1 MASILTD
8 LVKPYVEKL
17 INGAITES
25 SYICCF
31 TCIAKDFEDEKAKL
45 EVERTTFNQQVDIAT
60 RGGEDVQANALF
72 WEEQAV
78 DLIQEDTKTK
88 QKCFFGFCCN
98 CIWRYRRGKEL
109 ANKKEQIKKLIE
121 TRKELTIGLPAHL
134 PDVERYSSQHYI
146 PFKSRESKCKELLDA
161 LNDDNNYI
169 VGLHGMGGTG
179 KTTLAKEVGKKLKQS
194 KQFTQVVDTT
204 VSFSPDIKKIQD
216 DIAGPLGISKFD
228 KCNESDRPKKLW
240 SRLTNGEKILLILDD
255 VWGDINFNEIGIPYS
270 DNRKGCSVLVTTRN
284 LSVCNR
290 IGCSST
296 IQLDLLS
303 EDDAWIMF
311 QRHAGLSEA
320 SIKDLL
326 DKGRKI
332 ANECKRLPIAIAAIG
347 SSLKGK
353 KYREEW
359 DVALNSLQKHMPVDG
374 VDNDLADIYKCLK
387 FSYDHLKNKN
397 AEELFLLSSV
407 FQEDEEISSE
417 ILTRLGIGA
426 GLFGERNDKY
436 NNTRNLVVV
445 AKNKLLDSCLLL
457 KTNKGDVKMHDLIRE
472 VAQWIAN
479 KDQTQVVNFS
489 NKNQKSLVGRD
500 NNIKYLLFDGNPK
513 DLFSFRFDGSKL
525 MILIFNMGRGCF
537 EDVPVSFFE
546 NIAGLRVLN
555 LIAKCQTISLP
566 PSIRSLRNILSLLV
580 ERAKLGDISVL
591 ESLQSLETLDLKHC
605 NMDKLPEEIAQLR
618 ELRLLNLED
627 CTIESNNPFE
637 VIQRCQ
643 SLEEL
648 YFCRS
653 FNDFCQEITLPTL
666 ERYHLTDSYHM
677 IYDSSLS
684 KCMCL
689 ENDYLSKATFKHVMQ
704 TSEHVSLERI
714 KKEWKNLMP
723 EIVPIDQGMND
734 LIELHL
740 NDVSQL
746 QCLVDTEHISSQVPN
761 VFSKL
766 VVLELNQMNNLEEFC
781 NGPISLDS
789 MDSLE
794 ELTIM
799 YCGNLRSLFKGN
811 VNLCNLKTVKIERC
825 SKLVSVLSPSGSLP
839 LLEELNISN
848 CDHLETIF
856 SYERRVDDAIEE
868 ILIPKLKVIK
878 IESCHKLTY
887 IFDQE
892 VKLASLL
899 ELELFDVP
907 NFIDIFLQPLSIKG
921 SSNSI
926 SKPIKSN
933 TFFCCYRSKST
944 KVPSVVSKDQPQPC
958 SICTETSSYCLNIW
972 ERAQC
977 LSRLSHILC
986 NIKEIKLWNL
996 SKIKSVFMLSI
1007 APKMSLESLT
1017 IEECDELEHVVVD
1030 IGYGSG
1036 GNELGNVFPKLKELN
1051 VEDCEKLQY
1060 IFGHINASDDHDQ
1073 DNIEIQLHIP
1083 ALKSLMFV
1091 KLQSLISMC
1100 PKQYQTTFP
1109 ALEKIELNEC
1119 SQVDV
1124 KSIGDF
1130 TFLTSISRYLGSTT
1144 IKQFSGNIEHFLA
1157 LERLEVSKS
1166 NVESILCL
1174 NEESERQIN
1183 LGLQNMIL
1191 RKLPM
1196 MIYLFVGP
1204 KNAFT
1209 LKNLKSIVIFGC
1221 KKLEIVF
1228 STSVLRSLSQLSIL
1242 RIEECNELKH
1252 IIEDDDDDIE
1262 NQRMSNVM
1270 SSKTCFPVLKA
1281 LAVVKCNKL
1290 KSVFPITMSKEL
1302 PKLEAMIISEA
1313 DELEEIFKSV
1323 GDDQKVKIPNLKF
1336 VGFDNLPSLF
1346 HVHGIFQ
1353 TVENRFVQNCKKLSL
1368 TSLRSSRDIWKDLQH
1383 LRDGIDDDTYS
1394 DLRRLCQKLQEMPKG
1409 SDFEE
1414 LCNEIPQG
1422 IQVSVEEGTASTSY
1436 ANTITSSTHLES
1448 EYGNGQIDKTFPVSA
1463 TECLNIEDV
1472 NLGGSHETTQ
1482 TNNQVSLNDEALM
1495 QVSSTIEQQFL
1506 KDDEIIVS
1514 GLGMPSAINSPP
1526 NSHKLMNEQSMHQQR
1541 LKNQES
1547 PLGEIDATIKPSQ
1560 GIKISVEDG
1569 TTSANA
1575 NTITSTHL
1583 ELVSSSHEQD
1593 VDVRDSQKTTKTNID
1608 QVSLNDGAFM
1618 KVSSIIEQQFPK
1630 DDPSPSN
1637 NLSFPFS
1644 FQTHSMPFHGNP
1656 SQKVEDS
1663 SSPSLITCELEQL
1676 VSKKILAIENL
1687 SLLTDFLVKHP
1698 SVLLRDTSL
1707 SNRYKGYA
1715 YNCLSELL
1723 KFLQTHSVLDV
1734 LGSSHSEFVELLKDA
1749 RRFPFDK
1756 DWLDSVE
1763 KCSMFP
1769 GLQVSQAALQKL
1781 LDSKHI
1787 LTQHVKDLKHQL
1799 ASSEAVLESII
1810 QQEAQILETLAAL
1823 SDPIGY

>member
-60 RGGEDVQANALF
+60 RGGEDVQASALF

-121 TRKELTIGLPAHL
+121 TRKEHAIGLPAHL

-255 VWGDINFNEIGIPYS
+255 VWGDINFSEIGIPYS

-290 IGCSST
+290 LGCSST

-332 ANECKRLPIAIAAIG
+332 ANECKRLPIAIAAIA

-387 FSYDHLKNKN
+387 FSYDYLKNKN

-407 FQEDEEISSE
+407 FQEDEEFSFE

-426 GLFGERNDKY
+426 GLFGECNDKY

-555 LIAKCQTISLP
+555 LIAKRQTISLP
-566 PSIRSLRNILSLLV
+566 PSIRSLRNIRSLLV
-580 ERAKLGDISVL
+580 ERANFGDISVL

-605 NMDKLPEEIAQLR
+605 NIDKLPEEIAQLR

-723 EIVPIDQGMND
+723 DIVPIDQGMND

-811 VNLCNLKTVKIERC
+811 VNLCNLKTENRKM
-825 SKLVSVLSPSGSLP
+825 LQ
-839 LLEELNISN
+839 ISF
-848 CDHLETIF
+848 CFVTF
-856 SYERRVDDAIEE
+856 WKPAAVGR
-868 ILIPKLKVIK
+868 IK
-878 IESCHKLTY
+878 YKQL
-887 IFDQE
+887 
-892 VKLASLL
+892 
-899 ELELFDVP
+899 
-907 NFIDIFLQPLSIKG
+907 
-921 SSNSI
+921 
-926 SKPIKSN
+926 
-933 TFFCCYRSKST
+933 SKST
-944 KVPSVVSKDQPQPC
+944 KVPSVLSQDQPQPC

-986 NIKEIKLWNL
+986 NIREIKLWNL

-1017 IEECDELEHVVVD
+1017 IADCDELEHVVVD
-1030 IGYGSG
+1030 IGDGSG

-1051 VEDCEKLQY
+1051 VEDCAKLKY
-1060 IFGHINASDDHDQ
+1060 IFGHINASDGHDQ
-1073 DNIEIQLHIP
+1073 CNNEIQLHIP

-1100 PKQYQTTFP
+1100 PKQYHTTFP
-1109 ALEKIELNEC
+1109 ALKKIELNEC

-1157 LERLEVSKS
+1157 LERLE
-1166 NVESILCL
+1166 
-1174 NEESERQIN
+1174 
-1183 LGLQNMIL
+1183 
-1191 RKLPM
+1191 
-1196 MIYLFVGP
+1196 
-1204 KNAFT
+1204 
-1209 LKNLKSIVIFGC
+1209 
-1221 KKLEIVF
+1221 
-1228 STSVLRSLSQLSIL
+1228 LSIL

-1252 IIEDDDDDIE
+1252 IIEDD
-1262 NQRMSNVM
+1262 VM
-1270 SSKTCFPVLKA
+1270 SSKTCCFPVLKA

-1290 KSVFPITMSKEL
+1290 KSIFPITMSKEL
-1302 PKLEAMIISEA
+1302 PKLEAMIITEA
-1313 DELEEIFKSV
+1313 DELEDIFKSV
-1323 GDDQKVKIPNLKF
+1323 ADDQKVKIPNLKF
-1336 VGFDNLPSLF
+1336 VGFVNLPSLC

-1368 TSLRSSRDIWKDLQH
+1368 TSLRSSRDIWKDLQR

-1394 DLRRLCQKLQEMPKG
+1394 DLRRLCRKLQEMPKG
-1409 SDFEE
+1409 SDFADF
-1414 LCNEIPQG
+1414 CNENPQKEMKQTAETEYEFNETVPDLEIPF
-1422 IQVSVEEGTASTSY
+1422 QVST
-1436 ANTITSSTHLES
+1436 
-1448 EYGNGQIDKTFPVSA
+1448 

-1472 NLGGSHETTQ
+1472 NLGASHETTQ
-1482 TNNQVSLNDEALM
+1482 TNNQVSLNDDAFM
-1495 QVSSTIEQQFL
+1495 QVSSTIEQQFP

-1514 GLGMPSAINSPP
+1514 GLWMPSAVNSPA
-1526 NSHKLMNEQSMHQQR
+1526 NSQKLMNEQSIHQQR

-1560 GIKISVEDG
+1560 
-1569 TTSANA
+1569 
-1575 NTITSTHL
+1575 
-1583 ELVSSSHEQD
+1583 EQD
-1593 VDVRDSQKTTKTNID
+1593 VDVRDSQKTTKTNND
-1608 QVSLNDGAFM
+1608 QVSLHDGAFM

-1637 NLSFPFS
+1637 RLSFPFS
-1644 FQTHSMPFHGNP
+1644 FQTHSMPFHRNP
-1656 SQKVEDS
+1656 SQEVEDS
-1663 SSPSLITCELEQL
+1663 SSPSFITCELEQL
-1676 VSKKILAIENL
+1676 VSKKLLAIENL

-1734 LGSSHSEFVELLKDA
+1734 LGSSHSEFAELLKDA

-1763 KCSMFP
+1763 KCSVFP

-1810 QQEAQILETLAAL
+1810 QQEAQILETRAAL